1 MGVVGEARRR
11 LLFKMS
17 ALEEGSSGGLA
28 RKKPE
33 MMSKMLRQIG
43 ASVFFG
49 VSSVLIITV
58 NKTVLTTY
66 KLVAYATCLA
76 VQLVHERMS
85 SNKRTHTSHSALL
98 MNSNEPFGCQGGS

>member
-1 MGVVGEARRR
+1 MGVVGETRRR
-11 LLFKMS
+11 LLSKMD
-17 ALEEGSSGGLA
+17 EGSSGGLA
-28 RKKPE
+28 RKKTE

-66 KLVAYATCLA
+66 KLVACLRWLP
-76 VQLVHERMS
+76 VQLARE
-85 SNKRTHTSHSALL
+85 
-98 MNSNEPFGCQGGS
+98 

>member
-1 MGVVGEARRR
+1 MGVVKGAWILLSHPQTAMGVVGEARRR
-11 LLFKMS
+11 LLKMS
-17 ALEEGSSGGLA
+17 ISLVDGSNGGGGA
-28 RKKPE
+28 RNKAE

-66 KLVAYATCLA
+66 KLVP
-76 VQLVHERMS
+76 VQCM
-85 SNKRTHTSHSALL
+85 HTL
-98 MNSNEPFGCQGGS
+98 Q